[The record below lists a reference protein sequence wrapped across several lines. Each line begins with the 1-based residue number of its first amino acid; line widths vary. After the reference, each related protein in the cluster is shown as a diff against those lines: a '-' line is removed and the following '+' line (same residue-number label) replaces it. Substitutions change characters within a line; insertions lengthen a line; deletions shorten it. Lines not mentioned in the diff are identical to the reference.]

1 MITINL
7 RPGLKRKTAAT
18 PMASLGQWFDGV
30 KSKVKEPMLLLATGV
45 AALVVAF
52 LVWQIVGM
60 TAERRRLEP
69 QVDAKRQEA
78 RRFRNIV
85 AQKRREEQ
93 IRDSLV
99 SQIQVIRT
107 VDGDRYVWP
116 HLMDEV
122 AKALPPYTW
131 LVNIQTLTPAPSP
144 DSVDLA
150 MTPQDVQF
158 QIDGRTVDIQ
168 AYTRFLRQ
176 LEASPWL
183 RDVSPISARTV
194 VESDRPVTAFAIR
207 ATFNRADSAYIRTVP
222 LSQSVR

>member
-7 RPGLKRKTAAT
+7 RPGAKRAAGS
-18 PMASLGQWFDGV
+18 PLDRV
-30 KSKVKEPMLLLATGV
+30 KDALQGIGSKVKEPMLLLAVAVVVVIAGV
-45 AALVVAF
+45 L
-52 LVWQIVGM
+52 LWIGIGIS
-60 TAERRRLEP
+60 AERNQLEPRLEA
-69 QVDAKRQEA
+69 VSQES

-85 AQKRREEQ
+85 AQKRREET
-93 IRDSLV
+93 IRDSLF

-116 HLMDEV
+116 HVMDEV

-131 LVNIQTLTPAPSP
+131 LVTIQPLSPSP
-144 DSVDLA
+144 AAIDSIDATVPLDLR
-150 MTPQDVQF
+150 F

-176 LEASPWL
+176 LEASPWI
-183 RDVSPISARTV
+183 RNVEPVSARTV
-194 VESDRPVTAFAIR
+194 VESDRPVTAFSIR
-207 ATFNRADSAYIRTVP
+207 ALFNRADSAYIRTVP

>member
-7 RPGLKRKTAAT
+7 RPGAKRAAGS
-18 PMASLGQWFDGV
+18 PVDRV
-30 KSKVKEPMLLLATGV
+30 KDALQRIGSKVKEPMLLLAVAVVVIVAGV
-45 AALVVAF
+45 L
-52 LVWQIVGM
+52 LWLGVGIA
-60 TAERRRLEP
+60 AERNRLEP
-69 QVDAKRQEA
+69 RLEAVSQEN

-85 AQKRREEQ
+85 AQKRREET
-93 IRDSLV
+93 IRDSLL

-116 HLMDEV
+116 HVMDEV

-131 LVNIQTLTPAPSP
+131 LVTIQPLSPSP
-144 DSVDLA
+144 SALDSVDA
-150 MTPQDVQF
+150 TVPQELRF

-176 LEASPWL
+176 LEASPWV
-183 RDVSPISARTV
+183 RNVEPVSARTV
-194 VESDRPVTAFAIR
+194 IESDRPVTAFSIR
-207 ATFNRADSAYIRTVP
+207 AHFNRADSAYFRTVP

>member
-7 RPGLKRKTAAT
+7 RPGAKR
-18 PMASLGQWFDGV
+18 ASGSPLDRV
-30 KSKVKEPMLLLATGV
+30 KEAMQALASKVKEPMLLLAVSVVVVV
-45 AALVVAF
+45 AAAL
-52 LVWQIVGM
+52 LWIGIGISS
-60 TAERRRLEP
+60 ERRQLEP
-69 QVDAKRQEA
+69 QLEAVSQES

-85 AQKRREEQ
+85 AQKRREET
-93 IRDSLV
+93 IRDSLQ

-116 HLMDEV
+116 HVMDEV

-131 LVNIQTLTPAPSP
+131 LVSIQPLSTAPSP
-144 DSVDLA
+144 ADSID
-150 MTPQDVQF
+150 MTVPQDVRF

-176 LEASPWL
+176 LEASPWI
-183 RDVSPISARTV
+183 RNVEPVSARTV
-194 VESDRPVTAFAIR
+194 VESDRPVTAFSIR
-207 ATFNRADSAYIRTVP
+207 ALFDRADSAYIRTVP

>member
-7 RPGLKRKTAAT
+7 RPGAKRAAGS
-18 PMASLGQWFDGV
+18 PLDRV
-30 KSKVKEPMLLLATGV
+30 KDALQGIGSKVKEPMLLLAVAVVVVIAGV
-45 AALVVAF
+45 L
-52 LVWQIVGM
+52 LWIGIGIS
-60 TAERRRLEP
+60 AERNQLEPRLEA
-69 QVDAKRQEA
+69 VSQES

-85 AQKRREEQ
+85 AQKRREET
-93 IRDSLV
+93 IRDSLF

-116 HLMDEV
+116 HVMDEV

-131 LVNIQTLTPAPSP
+131 LVSIQPLSPSP
-144 DSVDLA
+144 AAIDSIDATVPLDLR
-150 MTPQDVQF
+150 F

-176 LEASPWL
+176 LEASPWI
-183 RDVSPISARTV
+183 RNVEPVSARTV
-194 VESDRPVTAFAIR
+194 VESDRPVTAFSIR
-207 ATFNRADSAYIRTVP
+207 ALFNRADSAYIRTVP

>member
-7 RPGLKRKTAAT
+7 RPGAKRAAGS
-18 PMASLGQWFDGV
+18 PLDRV
-30 KSKVKEPMLLLATGV
+30 KDALQGIGSKVKEPMLLLAVAVVVVIAGVLLWIGTG
-45 AALVVAF
+45 
-52 LVWQIVGM
+52 IS
-60 TAERRRLEP
+60 AERNQLEPRLEA
-69 QVDAKRQEA
+69 VSQES

-85 AQKRREEQ
+85 AQKRREET
-93 IRDSLV
+93 IRDSLF

-116 HLMDEV
+116 HVMDEV

-131 LVNIQTLTPAPSP
+131 LVSIQPLSPSP
-144 DSVDLA
+144 AAIDSIDATVPLDLR
-150 MTPQDVQF
+150 F

-176 LEASPWL
+176 LEASPWI
-183 RDVSPISARTV
+183 RNVEPVSARTV
-194 VESDRPVTAFAIR
+194 VESDRPVTAFSIR
-207 ATFNRADSAYIRTVP
+207 ALFNRADSAYIRTVP

>member
-7 RPGLKRKTAAT
+7 RPGAKRAAGS
-18 PMASLGQWFDGV
+18 PVERVKEALQGLG
-30 KSKVKEPMLLLATGV
+30 SKVKEPMLLLAVAVVVVV
-45 AALVVAF
+45 AAVLLWIGIGIA
-52 LVWQIVGM
+52 
-60 TAERRRLEP
+60 AERGRLEP
-69 QVDAKRQEA
+69 RLQAVSQES

-85 AQKRREEQ
+85 AQKRREET
-93 IRDSLV
+93 IRDSLM

-116 HLMDEV
+116 HVMDEV

-131 LVNIQTLTPAPSP
+131 LVTIQPLSPSP
-144 DSVDLA
+144 AALDSIDATV
-150 MTPQDVQF
+150 PQELRF

-176 LEASPWL
+176 LEASPWI
-183 RDVSPISARTV
+183 RNVEPISARTV
-194 VESDRPVTAFAIR
+194 VEGDRPVTAFAIR
-207 ATFNRADSAYIRTVP
+207 ALFNRADSAYIRTVP

>member
-7 RPGLKRKTAAT
+7 RPGAKRAAGS
-18 PMASLGQWFDGV
+18 PLDRV
-30 KSKVKEPMLLLATGV
+30 KDALQGIGSKVKEPMLLLAVAVVGV
-45 AALVVAF
+45 FAGVL
-52 LVWQIVGM
+52 LWIGIGIS
-60 TAERRRLEP
+60 AERNQLEPRLEA
-69 QVDAKRQEA
+69 VSQES

-85 AQKRREEQ
+85 AQKRREET
-93 IRDSLV
+93 IRDSLF

-116 HLMDEV
+116 HVMDEV

-131 LVNIQTLTPAPSP
+131 LVTIQPLSPSP
-144 DSVDLA
+144 AAIDSIDATVPLDLR
-150 MTPQDVQF
+150 F

-176 LEASPWL
+176 LEASPWI
-183 RDVSPISARTV
+183 RNVEPVSARTV
-194 VESDRPVTAFAIR
+194 VESDRPVTAFSIR
-207 ATFNRADSAYIRTVP
+207 ALFNRADSAYIRTVP

>member
-7 RPGLKRKTAAT
+7 RPGAKR
-18 PMASLGQWFDGV
+18 ASGSPFDRVKEAVQALG
-30 KSKVKEPMLLLATGV
+30 SKVKEPMLLLAVSVVVVV
-45 AALVVAF
+45 AAVL
-52 LVWQIVGM
+52 LWIGVGISS
-60 TAERRRLEP
+60 ERSQLEP
-69 QVDAKRQEA
+69 QLEAVSQES

-85 AQKRREEQ
+85 AQKRREET
-93 IRDSLV
+93 IRDSLQ

-116 HLMDEV
+116 HVMDEV

-131 LVNIQTLTPAPSP
+131 LVTIQPLSTSPSAS
-144 DSVDLA
+144 DSID
-150 MTPQDVQF
+150 MTVPQEVRF

-176 LEASPWL
+176 LEASPWI
-183 RDVSPISARTV
+183 RNVEPVSARTV
-194 VESDRPVTAFAIR
+194 VEEDRPVTAFSIR
-207 ATFNRADSAYIRTVP
+207 ALFNRADSAYIRTVP